1 MGEPTS
7 LSGRRLLT
15 CAPTVFDTA
24 WFAAPPQRREVFAL
38 VKQSMWRAIATDVQL
53 WAPVIVLVFGLVLL
67 AFMR

>member
-1 MGEPTS
+1 
-7 LSGRRLLT
+7 
-15 CAPTVFDTA
+15 VFDTA